1 MSGLCWLTQWIDF
14 LQNKRFFVPN
24 DSVYIL
30 SLEFALDCTR
40 TWNHY
45 KQLSHLKPVSHRRI
59 KTLNRSSSYLQRI
72 NSLPFV
78 VEIVHKMHFV
88 EKKTQVAPRKKIL
101 LRPGDKRCLVM
112 MLHLSVRVLC
122 QSNM

>member
-88 EKKTQVAPRKKIL
+88 EKNLKSL
-101 LRPGDKRCLVM
+101 LERRFC
-112 MLHLSVRVLC
+112 
-122 QSNM
+122 

>member
-88 EKKTQVAPRKKIL
+88 EKTPSRSSKEDSVKVRRQEMPRYDVAAQ
-101 LRPGDKRCLVM
+101 
-112 MLHLSVRVLC
+112 LSGAM
-122 QSNM
+122 SN

>member
-88 EKKTQVAPRKKIL
+88 EKNPKSL
-101 LRPGDKRCLVM
+101 LERRFC
-112 MLHLSVRVLC
+112 
-122 QSNM
+122 